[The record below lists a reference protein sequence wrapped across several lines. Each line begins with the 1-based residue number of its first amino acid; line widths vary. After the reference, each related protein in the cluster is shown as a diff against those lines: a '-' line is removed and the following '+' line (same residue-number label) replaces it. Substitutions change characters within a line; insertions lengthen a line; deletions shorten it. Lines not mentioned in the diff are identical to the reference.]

1 MSPTNLTMPNTL
13 PREAIEA
20 FHAWR
25 RELLL
30 PGHAAGVEVP
40 DPELV
45 LSSKM
50 LKVFSQLHPQYN
62 EHVVQL
68 QLHFLEE
75 DYTNRV
81 KPDAWRALL
90 ARLP

>member
-1 MSPTNLTMPNTL
+1 MTADTS

-30 PGHAAGVEVP
+30 PGHATAGPAVP

-50 LKVFSQLHPQYN
+50 LKVFSQLHPEYRQ
-62 EHVVQL
+62 HTVAL
-68 QLHFLEE
+68 QLHFLED

-81 KPDAWRALL
+81 KPDAWYEELRLL
-90 ARLP
+90 NERG